1 MNNESTVT
9 EKLSL
14 YQRLGGEPG
23 VRELV
28 DDVVDRFAENPFL
41 EYYFHNIDRGRVKIL
56 AYEYFSMKAGGPEQY
71 SGQDIHSAFYSLNIR
86 PEEYQYALDD
96 TIYILDLKE
105 VDQQDKHEVIAILED
120 LRTEIIRAKTA

>member
-1 MNNESTVT
+1 MNNDPTVT
-9 EKLSL
+9 EKTTL

-23 VRELV
+23 LRELV

-41 EYYFHNIDRGRVKIL
+41 EYYFRNIDRGRVKIL
-56 AYEYFSMKAGGPEQY
+56 AYEYLSMKTGGPEQY
-71 SGQDIHSAFYSLNIR
+71 SGPDIHSAFYSLNIR

-105 VDQQDKHEVIAILED
+105 VDQKEKNEVIAILEA
-120 LRTEIIRAKTA
+120 LRADIIRAKSA